1 MAYSPN
7 ERREL
12 IQYLDKTRDDLLA
25 AVRGL
30 NEAQLDFQ
38 TSPKCWCIAGIV
50 EHVVLVEDAV
60 LARVLQE
67 LTSAA
72 NPGSE
77 MKANETDAG
86 LLRKAT
92 DRSVKLEAPGQFH
105 PTGKPMASSL
115 EQFLAGRK
123 KIVDFIQ
130 STHLDLRHISTQTRA
145 FGPLDGHQRFLFLAA
160 HSARHTEQII
170 ETKEAPNFPTQ

>member
-1 MAYSPN
+1 MAYSTN

-25 AVRGL
+25 VVRGL
-30 NEAQLDFQ
+30 SEAQLDFQ

-50 EHVVLVEDAV
+50 EHFVLVEDAV
-60 LARVLQE
+60 LARALQE

-130 STHLDLRHISTQTRA
+130 STRLDLRHISTQTRA

-160 HSARHTEQII
+160 HSARHTEQIL
-170 ETKEAPNFPTQ
+170 ETKSNPNFPGQ

>member
-12 IQYLDKTRDDLLA
+12 IQYLDKTRGDLVT

-30 NEAQLDFQ
+30 SEAQLNFQ
-38 TSPKCWCIAGIV
+38 TPKRWCIAGIV

-72 NPGSE
+72 SPGSE

-170 ETKEAPNFPTQ
+170 ETKSNPNFPA

>member
-1 MAYSPN
+1 MAYSTN
-7 ERREL
+7 ERLEL

-30 NEAQLDFQ
+30 SEAQLNFQ
-38 TSPKCWCIAGIV
+38 TSPKCWSIAGIV
-50 EHVVLVEDAV
+50 EHVALVEDAV
-60 LARVLQE
+60 FTRISQE
-67 LTSAA
+67 ITSAA
-72 NPGSE
+72 SIPADSSV
-77 MKANETDAG
+77 NETDAG
-86 LLRKAT
+86 LLRKAV

-145 FGPLDGHQRFLFLAA
+145 FGLLDGHQRFLFLAA

>member
-30 NEAQLDFQ
+30 SKAQLDFH

-60 LARVLQE
+60 LTRVLQ
-67 LTSAA
+67 
-72 NPGSE
+72 
-77 MKANETDAG
+77 
-86 LLRKAT
+86 
-92 DRSVKLEAPGQFH
+92 
-105 PTGKPMASSL
+105 
-115 EQFLAGRK
+115 
-123 KIVDFIQ
+123 
-130 STHLDLRHISTQTRA
+130 
-145 FGPLDGHQRFLFLAA
+145 
-160 HSARHTEQII
+160 
-170 ETKEAPNFPTQ
+170 